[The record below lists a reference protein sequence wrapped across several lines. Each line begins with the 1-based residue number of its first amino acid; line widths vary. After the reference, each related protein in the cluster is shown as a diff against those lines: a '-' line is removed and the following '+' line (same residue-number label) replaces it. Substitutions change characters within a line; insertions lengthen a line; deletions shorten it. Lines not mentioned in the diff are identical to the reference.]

1 MTSKILIDEQLKEAV
16 MVKKAMLVSCQDSIL
31 QAAELICRAFKK
43 GNKLLI
49 CGNGGSAADAQH
61 MAGELV
67 NKFRFERP
75 PLPAIALTT
84 DTSVLSSIAN
94 DSSFSFVFSKQV
106 EALGKKGD
114 VLMVITTS
122 DIDFGKNAHSSN
134 LAMALKVARKK
145 GLKTIGLVSQKSR
158 KILKFLDVA
167 IKIPSKDTP
176 RIQEGH
182 LLAEHIICDLIEQKL
197 FKKRP

>member
-1 MTSKILIDEQLKEAV
+1 MKSLIKGQLEEAAKLKTD
-16 MVKKAMLVSCQDSIL
+16 MVKSCTDSIIKS
-31 QAAELICRAFKK
+31 AELIIKAFKK

-49 CGNGGSAADAQH
+49 CGNGGSSADAQH
-61 MAGELV
+61 VAGELV
-67 NKFRFERP
+67 NKFRLERP
-75 PLPAIALTT
+75 PLAAIALTT

-94 DSSFSFVFSKQV
+94 DSSFSFVFSKQI
-106 EALGKKGD
+106 EALGEKGD

-122 DIDFGKNAHSSN
+122 DIEFDKNAHSSN

-145 GLKTIGLVSQKSR
+145 GLKTIGLVSEKSQ
-158 KILKFLDVA
+158 KILRLLDVA

-182 LLAEHIICDLIEQKL
+182 LLAEHIICDLVEQRL
-197 FKKRP
+197 FKGKK